1 MSALSIAQKTVHDL
15 SERLSNPS
23 YDKVE
28 QFILRWLMD
37 EVSFMIHAYES
48 KGQAHNWKARLNIL
62 RLDEWAIRDVGE
74 ADIALQNQL
83 LSCWDAL
90 LDLETEMDQAAGHPT
105 RADEH
110 AKDLAFLR
118 AEEAAWKL
126 RQQEKAKASGHVK
139 FEANSR
145 REGREHRPHR
155 NQTVIDPLIVKEPS
169 SSVESQG
176 VQPETSASETP
187 KTT

>member
-15 SERLSNPS
+15 SERLADPT
-23 YDKVE
+23 YVRVE
-28 QFILRWLMD
+28 QFILRWLK
-37 EVSFMIHAYES
+37 EEIAYMIHAYES
-48 KGQAHNWKARLNIL
+48 QGQAHNWKARLNIL
-62 RLDEWAIRDVGE
+62 RLDEWATRDVGD
-74 ADIALQNQL
+74 ADIVLQEQL

-90 LDLETEMDQAAGHPT
+90 LDLETELDQAAGHPT

-118 AEEAAWKL
+118 AEEAAWKI
-126 RQQEKAKASGHVK
+126 RQQEKAKAIGQEK

-155 NQTVIDPLIVKEPS
+155 NQTVIDPLIVKEPDS
-169 SSVESQG
+169 
-176 VQPETSASETP
+176 TP
-187 KTT
+187 KTDDSSESSGQS